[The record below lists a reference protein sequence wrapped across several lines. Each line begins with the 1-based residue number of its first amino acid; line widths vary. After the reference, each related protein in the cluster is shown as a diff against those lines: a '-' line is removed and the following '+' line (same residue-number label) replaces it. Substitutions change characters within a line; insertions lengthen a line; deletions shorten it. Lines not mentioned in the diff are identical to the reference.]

1 MLLSLF
7 LAASQVTY
15 SFGTVDSPVYKTF
28 ESLLSQEQNALC
40 YWVLRLKYEI
50 SVVGLFGF
58 CFLSLFFENKV
69 DPWSDLTGSSDSE
82 YIYMP

>member
-1 MLLSLF
+1 M
-7 LAASQVTY
+7 
-15 SFGTVDSPVYKTF
+15 
-28 ESLLSQEQNALC
+28 
-40 YWVLRLKYEI
+40 
-50 SVVGLFGF
+50 VGLFGF